1 MLRAIQIRVFPGEQ
15 SGFVAECIDLPV
27 VSQGEMIDKALE
39 NVRQALELHLEDED
53 AESLGISV
61 TAPLLTTLQLAPLH
75 V

>member
-27 VSQGEMIDKALE
+27 VTQGKTIDEALE

-75 V
+75 A